1 MTELMTQ
8 DPQRWLWAWGAMAF
22 FVLTCLWSLWP
33 RKKVVGSAEYLVLFA
48 SQTGQAEEIARHS
61 YAQLEAGGRD
71 AVVASLRDATADM
84 LGAAKVIL
92 VVASTTGDGDAPDE
106 GIGFE
111 RGLLRKTLDLANRRF
126 AVLALGDRKY
136 DRFCAFGHRV
146 FAWLE
151 SNKAHPLMPCL
162 EVDDLDAAALK
173 QWDELLH
180 SLGAGDAADE
190 AVFAPWRLVSRERL
204 NPEGDQP
211 LYRLRLTADVLPD
224 WQAGDLAEILTADG
238 HRRDYSLASLPD
250 EGHVEL
256 YVRTV
261 EGGPGSMLLTQTLK
275 VGDTVPLRVK
285 AHRNFH
291 APDGDDPVLLIAA
304 GSGLAG
310 LRAHIR
316 QATTPGW
323 LVYGERHPVRDGALC
338 AEAQSLPLKRLDLAF
353 SQPDGGDGQYV
364 QDVLAAHGAEVRAWL
379 GGNGAV
385 LVCGGLAMGQGVDA
399 ALRAILGEAWIEAAV
414 AAGRYRKDLY

>member
-8 DPQRWLWAWGAMAF
+8 DTERWLWAWGAMAF

-33 RKKVVGSAEYLVLFA
+33 RTKIAGSADYLVLFA

-61 YAQLEAGGRD
+61 HAQLVAGGRD
-71 AVVASLRDATADM
+71 AVVVSLRDAGADR
-84 LGAAKVIL
+84 LSAAKVIL

-106 GIGFE
+106 GVGFE
-111 RGLLRKTLDLANRRF
+111 RGLLCKTLDLANRRF

-136 DRFCAFGHRV
+136 DRFCAFGRRI
-146 FAWLE
+146 FDWLE
-151 SNKAHPLMPCL
+151 ANKAHALVPCI
-162 EVDDLDAAALK
+162 EVDDLDAVALK
-173 QWDELLH
+173 QWDDLLH
-180 SLGAGDAADE
+180 GLGAGDAADE
-190 AVFAPWRLVSRERL
+190 AVFAPWRLASRGRL
-204 NPEGDQP
+204 NPQGEQP
-211 LYRLRLTADVLPD
+211 LYRLRLTADVLPN

-256 YVRTV
+256 YVRSV
-261 EGGPGSMLLTQTLK
+261 EGGPGSTLLTQTLT
-275 VGDTVPLRVK
+275 VGDTVPLRIK

-291 APDGDDPVLLIAA
+291 APEGDGPVLMVAA

-316 QATTPGW
+316 QTKTPGW

-338 AEAQSLPLKRLDLAF
+338 TEAKSLPLKRLDLAY
-353 SQPDGGDGQYV
+353 SQPDDGDGQYV
-364 QDVLAAHGAEVRAWL
+364 QDLLAAHGAEVRDWL
-379 GGNGAV
+379 GGNGAL

-399 ALRAILGEAWIEAAV
+399 ALRAILGDAWIEAAL
-414 AAGRYRKDLY
+414 AAGRYRRDLY